1 MVEIKELAINQAEG
15 KIEIENYGEIKA
27 ALADMMQV
35 YKDMVYTEDKAT
47 VAKKDVSILRKIITA
62 IESKRKEVKKACL
75 KPYEAFE
82 EQVRELVALINEPIT
97 LINTQLGA
105 YEEIRLKEKRKLI
118 QKIYDENIGEAA
130 KYITLEK
137 MYNPKWENVTYKE
150 KQIVTDISEL
160 SANILM
166 AVDTI
171 KGMNSD
177 AVEKALEQYKEDLS
191 LSNAI
196 AYINKYEAEKAEI
209 IKKEQ
214 ERREAEER
222 ARIEREKAER
232 ERQERELARKRIE
245 EEERVKAE
253 EQKKIDE
260 AFANAGND
268 EEPEGK
274 PFDTE
279 IREVKKVVNR
289 EWHNITIKATKVEY
303 EQIIAYIRN
312 MGIEV

>member
-1 MVEIKELAINQAEG
+1 MAEIKELAINQAEG
-15 KIEIENYGEIKA
+15 KIEIENYEEIKA

-47 VAKKDVSILRKIITA
+47 VAKKDVATLRKIITA

-82 EQVRELVALINEPIT
+82 EQVRELVTLINEPIT

-105 YEEIRLKEKRKLI
+105 YEEIMLKEKRERI

-150 KQIVTDISEL
+150 KQIFTDISEFA
-160 SANILM
+160 ANILM

-177 AVEKALEQYKEDLS
+177 AVEKALELYKEDLS

-196 AYINKYEAEKAEI
+196 AYINRYEAQKAEI

-222 ARIEREKAER
+222 ARIEREKAAM

-245 EEERVKAE
+245 EEERVKVE

-260 AFANAGND
+260 AFANAAND

-279 IREVKKVVNR
+279 INR
-289 EWHNITIKATKVEY
+289 EWHNITIKATKAEY